1 VKPHFTSFKKE
12 FFFFLIIIIYFILSA
27 GHTRVTIMA
36 LINLKKKKKNPR
48 EGLGWPNIAQ
58 NASMKW
64 VWGPLGIFF

>member
-36 LINLKKKKKNPR
+36 LINLKKKKKTQER
-48 EGLGWPNIAQ
+48 
-58 NASMKW
+58 
-64 VWGPLGIFF
+64 VWGGQISPKMLP